1 VQHSAAT
8 TSLTPD
14 ATPDLEP
21 AASPHDLTTAAAV
34 RPGVVR
40 SLVETTKPG
49 ITKLVTIT
57 SFVGFVMSS
66 ASHPWSGLTLATAAL
81 GVVVGTALAA
91 AGANAINQY
100 MERDRDAR
108 MPRTVGRP
116 LPQQRVTPGQVL
128 LTGVSLGVAGCLV
141 LWLLNGLVPSLI
153 ALACIV
159 SYIAFYTPMKT
170 RTAMA
175 TFVGAIPG
183 ALPPLIGWAA
193 GSTSMG
199 WDSLLEWGGISLF
212 ALMFVWQIPHFLA
225 IALMYKDDYAKGG
238 YLVLPVVDQG
248 GTWTAATIALWT
260 VTLVPATLMPA
271 IVMPDRLG
279 TAYLSVAT
287 LSGIAFLLLAAKL
300 VIGRTRSDA
309 RVVFF
314 ASIIHLPL
322 ILLVMVAETIVG
334 LMVG

>member
-1 VQHSAAT
+1 MQHSAAT
-8 TSLTPD
+8 TSITPD
-14 ATPDLEP
+14 ATPDLE
-21 AASPHDLTTAAAV
+21 AVASPHDPATAAAA

-66 ASHPWSGLTLATAAL
+66 ASHPWSGMTLATAAL
-81 GVVVGTALAA
+81 GVVAGTALAA

-100 MERDRDAR
+100 MERERDAR

-128 LTGVSLGVAGCLV
+128 LTGVALGTAGCLV

-159 SYIAFYTPMKT
+159 SYIACYTPMKT

-225 IALMYKDDYAKGG
+225 IAWMYKDDYAKGG
-238 YLVLPVVDQG
+238 YLVLPVVDQT

-287 LSGIAFLLLAAKL
+287 LSGVAFLLLAGKL

-322 ILLVMVAETIVG
+322 ILLVMVAETVVG

>member
-1 VQHSAAT
+1 MQHSAAT

-21 AASPHDLTTAAAV
+21 AASPHDRTTAAAA

-225 IALMYKDDYAKGG
+225 IAWMYKDDYAKGG

>member
-1 VQHSAAT
+1 MDQT
-8 TSLTPD
+8 
-14 ATPDLEP
+14 
-21 AASPHDLTTAAAV
+21 AASITDAPSATLGVEAAPAR

-40 SLVETTKPG
+40 TLIETTKPG

-66 ASHPWSGLTLATAAL
+66 ASHPWSGTMLATSAI
-81 GVVVGTALAA
+81 GCIIGTALAA

-116 LPQQRVTPGQVL
+116 LPQSRVTPMQVL
-128 LTGVSLGVAGCLV
+128 ATGVLLGVAGCLL
-141 LWLLNGLVPSLI
+141 LWAVNGAVPALI

-159 SYIAFYTPMKT
+159 SYIVCYTPMKT
-170 RTAMA
+170 RTALA

-183 ALPPLIGWAA
+183 ALPPLIGWSA

-212 ALMFVWQIPHFLA
+212 TLMFVWQIPHFLA
-225 IALMYKDDYAKGG
+225 IAWMYKDDYAKGG
-238 YLVLPVVDQG
+238 YLVLPVVDPS

-260 VTLVPATLMPA
+260 VTLVPATLMPV
-271 IVMPDRLG
+271 IMMPDRLG
-279 TAYLSVAT
+279 ATYLAVAT
-287 LSGIAFLLLAAKL
+287 LSGLAFLVLAAKL
-300 VIGRTRSDA
+300 VIGRSRSDA

-322 ILLVMVAETIVG
+322 ILLVMVGETVIRAVMG
-334 LMVG
+334 